1 MRSACAVLQ
10 SICFRLQTKGGCR
23 CPPARGNGAFLQ
35 ARTFKEPGDLKVC
48 PAVPFPSLSV
58 SHLPCRNLGF
68 HRREAGHASLSEV
81 LQALH
86 SDLELHLKPGPPAG
100 YCTGAPDIHTMLH
113 MGNQL
118 VIFSLQ
124 CINTTQQQPNKS
136 PSPYNHCFFH
146 FSQMPTISQRPLH
159 PFST

>member
-58 SHLPCRNLGF
+58 SHLPCRDLGF

-100 YCTGAPDIHTMLH
+100 YCTGVQMFTPCFIWVTSLS
-113 MGNQL
+113 
-118 VIFSLQ
+118 FSLFNASG
-124 CINTTQQQPNKS
+124 IAENRTALTV
-136 PSPYNHCFFH
+136 
-146 FSQMPTISQRPLH
+146 LL
-159 PFST
+159 STLSITRDSA

>member
-48 PAVPFPSLSV
+48 PAVPIPSLSV
-58 SHLPCRNLGF
+58 SHLPCRDLGF

-100 YCTGAPDIHTMLH
+100 YCTGVQTFTPCFIWVTSLS
-113 MGNQL
+113 
-118 VIFSLQ
+118 FSL
-124 CINTTQQQPNKS
+124 
-136 PSPYNHCFFH
+136 
-146 FSQMPTISQRPLH
+146 FSASGIAENQTALTVLL
-159 PFST
+159 STLSITRDSA